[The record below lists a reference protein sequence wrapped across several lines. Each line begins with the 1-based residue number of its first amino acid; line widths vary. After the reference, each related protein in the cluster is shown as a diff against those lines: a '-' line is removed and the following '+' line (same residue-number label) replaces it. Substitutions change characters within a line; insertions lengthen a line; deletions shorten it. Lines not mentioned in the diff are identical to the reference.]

1 MVKIDERIKDL
12 EKDLSS
18 GKYDKSTAHHFA
30 LVKAQLSKLKERKEK
45 QASSGKGV
53 YGYSVRKSGDASVI
67 LVGFPSVGKSTL
79 MNKLTDAK
87 SDVAAYAFTTL
98 TVIPGVM
105 KYKSAKIQIL
115 DVPGIVEG
123 AASGKGKGKEVLSCV
138 YSADLIIL
146 LADEPSQIKKLEREL
161 YEFNIRINTE
171 RARIN
176 LVRKEKG
183 GLNINLPKNFNLDM
197 ETIKLIL
204 REFKIHNA
212 NVDIYRNLSV
222 EEFIDFL
229 EGNKK
234 YIPAIYVLNKVDK
247 MKKEELEKIKGF
259 DLFISAE
266 TDFNLDKLRD
276 LIFNKLNFIRVYCK
290 EMRKEADLNEPMIM
304 FKDATL
310 RDMCSKLHKDFIEKF
325 KFSRVWGV
333 SVKHQGQK
341 IMKLEHKLKDKDIVE
356 LHMG

>member
-98 TVIPGVM
+98 TVIPGIM
-105 KYKSAKIQIL
+105 KYKNAKIQIL
-115 DVPGIVEG
+115 DVPGVVEG

-146 LADEPSQIKKLEREL
+146 LADEPFQIKKLEKEL
-161 YEFNIRINTE
+161 YDFNIRINKE
-171 RARIN
+171 KARIN

-183 GLNINLPKNFNLDM
+183 GLNINLPKNFNLDL
-197 ETIKLIL
+197 ETVKLIL
-204 REFKIHNA
+204 REFKINNA
-212 NVDIYRNLSV
+212 NVDIYQNISID
-222 EEFIDFL
+222 EFIDFL

-234 YIPAIYVLNKVDK
+234 YISAIYVLNKVDK

-266 TDFNLDKLRD
+266 KDYHLNELMD
-276 LIFNKLNFIRVYCK
+276 LIFDKLNFIRVYCK
-290 EMRKEADLNEPMIM
+290 ETRKEADLNEPMIM